1 MRIPRATYRIQFQ
14 SGFKFEAAKNIIDY
28 LAELGISDLYASPIF
43 KARAGSTHG
52 YDVVDPTKLNP
63 ELGTPEDFDA
73 LVREIKRNDMGWVQ
87 DIVPNHMAYDSQN
100 TWLMDILENGTD
112 SEASDYF
119 DIDWEHPYE
128 DFKGRVLAPML
139 GNFYGQA
146 LENGEIQLLYE
157 ENGLSV
163 DYYGFKLPVRIESY
177 ARFISQNLGQLAR
190 ELGRRHPDF
199 IKLLGLLYL
208 IKNIPSETTGKE
220 RYDQI
225 AFVKG
230 LLWELYTQNQEV
242 KEFVDNNVKFFNG
255 EKGNPDS
262 FNPLDNLLNEQF
274 YRLSFWK
281 VGAEEINYR
290 RFFTVNELISVKVQE
305 VKVFHKTHAFINQL
319 VEEGKITGLRIDH
332 IDGLYDPTE
341 YLKRL
346 REKTGDVYIT
356 VEKILELKEDLPK
369 IWPIQGTSGY
379 DFLNYVNGIFCRSE
393 SEQKFTDLYKKF
405 TGIETPYEELFI
417 EKKLLIVDKNLAGD
431 VDNLAQ
437 ILKKIASQTRLG
449 IDFTMN
455 GLKRMLGEVLALF
468 PVYRSYVNGDGISED
483 DRIYIKAAIEEARGQ
498 IPLLVNELNF
508 IEKLLLLEW
517 EESLTEEEKTLR
529 LHFIMRFQQLTGPL
543 MAKGIEDTLFYV
555 YNRLLS
561 LNEVGG
567 NPGEFGI
574 TIDEF
579 HEVNQKQGAKW
590 PHKMNTTSTHDTK
603 RGEDARA
610 RLNVLSEIPD
620 EWEKQIKTWSEINRS
635 KKSTVRGR
643 AVPVPNDEYFLYQTL
658 IGAFPFNENPNFIGQ
673 VIDNWLTGFSEQ
685 SEEYLLSQSLSGSGA
700 SLLPFTEKER
710 VEFLKR
716 VKDYMLKSVRE
727 AKLHTAWLRP
737 DSDYEEGFLA
747 FVDKILEPSED
758 NQFLKEFL
766 PFQKW
771 VAGYGIF
778 NSLSQVL
785 IKSTAPGV
793 PDFYQGTEFWDL
805 SMVDPDNRRPVD
817 YEKRSAVLS
826 NIKEKAQIDIMKLI
840 DELFSTKDDG
850 RIKLFLTYKILQA
863 RKEHFE
869 LFQKGDY
876 HRLKVSG
883 KFKEHIVAFA
893 RRLGDT
899 MAIAV
904 APRFFT
910 TLIEPGESPLG
921 EQVWEDTQLQFP
933 QGSPSTWQNAI
944 TDQTVY
950 GSGIIDIAQILQHFP
965 VALLVSQRNP

>member
-14 SGFKFEAAKNIIDY
+14 SGFKFDAAKRIISY
-28 LAELGISDLYASPIF
+28 LADLGISDLYASPIF

-52 YDVVDPTKLNP
+52 YDVVDPTQLNP
-63 ELGTPEDFDA
+63 ELGTPDDFEA
-73 LVREIKRNDMGWVQ
+73 LVGEIKRHDMGWVQ

-100 TWLMDILENGTD
+100 AWLMDVLENGTD
-112 SEASDYF
+112 SQASEYF

-128 DFKGRVLAPML
+128 DFNGRVLTPML
-139 GNFYGQA
+139 GNFYGEC
-146 LENGEIQLLYE
+146 LHNGEIQIHYDE
-157 ENGLSV
+157 GGLSV
-163 DYYGFKLPVRIESY
+163 DYYGFTLPVRIESY

-208 IKNIPSETTGKE
+208 IKNVPSETTGKE

-230 LLWELYTQNQEV
+230 LLWELYTGNHEV

-262 FNPLDNLLNEQF
+262 FTPLHNLLNEQF
-274 YRLSFWK
+274 YRLAFWK

-305 VKVFHKTHAFINQL
+305 IKVFYKTHSFISQL

-332 IDGLYDPTE
+332 IDGLYDPSE

-346 REKTGDVYIT
+346 RDKVGDVYLT
-356 VEKILELKEDLPK
+356 VEKILELTEELPN

-379 DFLNYVNGIFCRSE
+379 DFLNYINGIFCRRE
-393 SEQKFTDLYKKF
+393 SEQKFTDLYKQF
-405 TGIETPYEELFI
+405 TRIETPYQQLFE

-437 ILKKIASQTRLG
+437 ILKKIASQSRLG

-455 GLKRMLGEVLALF
+455 GLKRTLSEVLALF
-468 PVYRSYVNGDGISED
+468 PVYRTYVNADGISKD
-483 DRIYIKAAIEEARGQ
+483 DRTYIQEAIEAARGR
-498 IPLLVNELNF
+498 IPLLLNELNF
-508 IEKLLLLEW
+508 IEKLLLLDW
-517 EESLTEEEKTLR
+517 VPSLTEEQKAQR
-529 LHFIMRFQQLTGPL
+529 LHFVMRFQQLTGPL

-555 YNRLLS
+555 YNRLLA

-574 TIDEF
+574 TLDQF
-579 HEVNQKQGAKW
+579 HAFNHKQNTDW
-590 PHKMNTTSTHDTK
+590 PHKMNATATHDTK
-603 RGEDARA
+603 RGEDVRA

-620 EWEKQIKTWSEINRS
+620 EWEKQVKTWSEINRS
-635 KKSTVRGR
+635 KKKEVRGR

-658 IGAFPFNENPNFIGQ
+658 LGSYPFTFNESENSSFIG
-673 VIDNWLTGFSEQ
+673 
-685 SEEYLLSQSLSGSGA
+685 
-700 SLLPFTEKER
+700 
-710 VEFLKR
+710 R
-716 VKDYMLKSVRE
+716 VKDYILKSVRE

-737 DSDYEEGFLA
+737 DSAYEEEFLA
-747 FVDKILEPSED
+747 FVDRVLEPSDSNE
-758 NQFLKEFL
+758 FIKEFL

-778 NSLSQVL
+778 NSLSQAL
-785 IKSTAPGV
+785 LKYTAPGV
-793 PDFYQGTEFWDL
+793 PDTYQGTELWDL

-817 YEKRSAVLS
+817 YEQRISFLKD
-826 NIKEKAQIDIMKLI
+826 IKEKAQIDTLKLI
-840 DELFSTKDDG
+840 DELFSTKEDG
-850 RIKLFLTYKILQA
+850 RIKLFLTYRVLQT
-863 RKEHFE
+863 RKQNSEV
-869 LFQKGDY
+869 FQKGDY
-876 HRLKVSG
+876 HAVNVGG

-893 RRLGDT
+893 RQFGDT

-904 APRFFT
+904 APRFLT
-910 TLIEPGESPLG
+910 TLLEPGEYPLG
-921 EQVWEDTQLQFP
+921 ERVWADTQLQLP
-933 QGSPSTWQNAI
+933 QGSPSTWQNVI
-944 TDQTVY
+944 TDQTIY
-950 GSGIIDIAQILQHFP
+950 GSGEIAIAQILQHFP